1 MADIS
6 NSNTKIYKKMFID
19 MLMRYWDWRNKTG
32 KEPNM
37 VYTKPNQQGDF
48 VNLARFND
56 MRPLIS

>member
-48 VNLARFND
+48 V
-56 MRPLIS
+56 S